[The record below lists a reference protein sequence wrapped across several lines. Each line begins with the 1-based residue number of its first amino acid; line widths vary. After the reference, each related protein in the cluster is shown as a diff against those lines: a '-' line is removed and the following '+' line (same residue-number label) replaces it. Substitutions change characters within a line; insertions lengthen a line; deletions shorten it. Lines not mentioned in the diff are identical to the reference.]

1 MEVARESH
9 RAAGT
14 DARAQLCFSR
24 SRGALWQ
31 PKTVTVAMRS
41 HARCWALENTF
52 VLYHFIVCNWFP
64 TEFVCLVC
72 FAVCFW
78 EYSASLY
85 FNYSKI

>member
-1 MEVARESH
+1 MWRWLERGAELL
-9 RAAGT
+9 GQMPGP
-14 DARAQLCFSR
+14 DCFSK
-24 SRGALWQ
+24 SQGALWQ

-41 HARCWALENTF
+41 CVRCWAPEDTF